1 MRRLVLSVSIAVSLV
16 VVTAAGQTAGPVAA
30 SAQNAEPIRYV
41 LRFPAPQTHY
51 VEVEATYPA
60 AGPQVDLFMAVWTP
74 GSYLVREYERH
85 VENLMLR
92 DRGTGAVVKT
102 AKNRWRVTPAA
113 GAKSVTLTYRVYGR
127 EMTVRNNWIDDGFAM
142 INGAPTFISMVG

>member
-1 MRRLVLSVSIAVSLV
+1 MRRLVLAALFGVSLV
-16 VVTAAGQTAGPVAA
+16 VATPGGQTPAQVAA
-30 SAQNAEPIRYV
+30 AAQNADPIRYV

-60 AGPQVDLFMAVWTP
+60 LGQPQIDLFMAVWTP

-92 DRGTGAVVKT
+92 DGGTGGVVKT
-102 AKNRWRVTPAA
+102 AKNRWRVTPAVSSA
-113 GAKSVTLTYRVYGR
+113 C
-127 EMTVRNNWIDDGFAM
+127 
-142 INGAPTFISMVG
+142 